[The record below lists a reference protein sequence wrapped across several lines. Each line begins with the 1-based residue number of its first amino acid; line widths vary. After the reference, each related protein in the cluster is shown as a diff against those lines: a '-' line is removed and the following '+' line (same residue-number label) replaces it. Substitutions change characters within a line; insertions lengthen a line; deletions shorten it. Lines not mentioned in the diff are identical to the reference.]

1 MRALK
6 WDRAGASPYVRLCL
20 FHKDLDP
27 GWYQLWR
34 VVAMFRTQVRTN
46 PVLADWWKMFGTAL
60 SSANIH
66 GPFGKI
72 IFLLEGIGLFIDS
85 DLNMHFSERGV
96 VSVVHAAESTLSD
109 VLARNYQRWVSTIIA
124 QRTGFAGLDGFD
136 EELTTSN
143 DQSFTAAEVEQLMI
157 VRDGSFFTNS
167 TKNKWDSSVAET
179 CAWCQVK
186 DTKQHRYTE
195 CARYDDI
202 RAKYQSLFACWDE
215 LPDCFRSGGL
225 VPANPYQEAV
235 WEALNLMPSRVTD
248 YQFGPSGTTSHA
260 FTDGTCKDP
269 TTRAERLAAWS
280 VVIADR
286 GPVAFGPLTGMN
298 QCIYRAELTAVI
310 SALSWIRG
318 HIGVLHIWCDNQTV
332 VDLFRKLQAG
342 LVDVS
347 GFEHSDLWNQVHDL
361 LSEATAEI
369 LIHKVYSHDVETECN
384 SPLEDFCRQWNN
396 LADLQAEV
404 ANQTRPSFFS
414 RVWDRFCEYRS
425 IWKQRVKWYTQFVV
439 EVAGQDC
446 SPTEGEDQDCID
458 FPDRPIF
465 ATTDNTM
472 QVAATLLALDGRVD
486 LFEEVCSFH
495 FQAVF
500 HQLIDWFIEVDSNSA
515 TKRPVSYIEMYV
527 GFRLSRDGKRPVV
540 VGSGLEDK
548 YSPIS
553 FAVDFSYF
561 KQVLGKV
568 IEISGLEGAIDQI
581 SLKEINILSL
591 QPLFNWVGT
600 TNWRHWSFVS
610 FPGLFGIVPL
620 FRHRVSPG
628 RGNHLSFGV
637 SEIRLDPMARCGW
650 LSQQKEPVC
659 KKSLA
664 IK

>member
-1 MRALK
+1 
-6 WDRAGASPYVRLCL
+6 
-20 FHKDLDP
+20 
-27 GWYQLWR
+27 
-34 VVAMFRTQVRTN
+34 MFRTQVRTN

-60 SSANIH
+60 SSANTH

-527 GFRLSRDGKRPVV
+527 GFRLSRGGKRPVV

-568 IEISGLEGAIDQI
+568 IEISGLEGATDQI

-591 QPLFNWVGT
+591 QPAFQLGWNHELETLVFCELSG
-600 TNWRHWSFVS
+600 FVRNR
-610 FPGLFGIVPL
+610 PIV
-620 FRHRVSPG
+620 SAQS
-628 RGNHLSFGV
+628 LSRPWQP
-637 SEIRLDPMARCGW
+637 S
-650 LSQQKEPVC
+650 
-659 KKSLA
+659 
-664 IK
+664 